1 MEKNLFL
8 LFMLPLLISISL
20 LAQEAANDDKK
31 TGDLTVEITGF
42 ENDKGKVKIT
52 LVNSKENYSKKENH
66 FRKASTGI
74 ENKKAVWVFEN
85 IPFGEYAV
93 KSFHDENDNKKL
105 DKSFIGIPKEKYGF
119 SNNARGK
126 FGPPDYKDAKFIF
139 DSTTVS
145 IELKVK

>member
-31 TGDLTVEITGF
+31 TGNLTVEITGF

-52 LVNSKENYSKKENH
+52 LVNSKENYSKKENP

-119 SNNARGK
+119 SNNARGS

>member
-20 LAQEAANDDKK
+20 LAQEAANDDTK

-66 FRKASTGI
+66 FLKASAGI

-119 SNNARGK
+119 SNNARGS
-126 FGPPDYKDAKFIF
+126 FGPPDYKDAKFILH
-139 DSTTVS
+139 STTVS
-145 IELKVK
+145 IEIKVK